1 MGLLTDEARA
11 WAEQPFPDYVAE
23 VGRTDIQ
30 RYSIAIGETDPV
42 HFDVDA
48 ARDAGHPDVVAPP
61 YFPYAI
67 RSHAAHLVD
76 RDGLTADG
84 SAVADVPPI
93 ASQRAMAGE
102 TEITVGPPIHAGD
115 TITLTKRIID
125 IFEKQGR
132 SGDLVFVKTEF
143 TFTNQD
149 DEVVFLEQFTRIY
162 R

>member
-11 WAEQPFPDYVAE
+11 WAEEPFPDFVLE
-23 VGRTDIQ
+23 VGRLEIQ
-30 RYSIAIGETDPV
+30 RYAMAIGETDAV

-48 ARDAGHPDVVAPP
+48 ARAAGHRDIPAPP
-61 YFPYAI
+61 YFPYVI
-67 RSHAAHLVD
+67 RMHAAHLGG
-76 RDGLTADG
+76 RDSLTPDG

-93 ASQRAMAGE
+93 ESQRAMAGE
-102 TEITVGPPIHAGD
+102 TEIEVGPTIHAGD
-115 TITLTKRIID
+115 TITLEKRIID

-143 TFTNQD
+143 RFTNQRG
-149 DEVVFLEQFTRIY
+149 EVVFLERFTRIY